1 MKRRV
6 ECSDGADNEKL
17 GDMQKEKGEN
27 KPERDNNGT
36 CKESLLFTGS
46 IPESEGSQ
54 NMQLGKRKRKIEN
67 SDKHETEEHREV
79 KKI

>member
-27 KPERDNNGT
+27 KPERENNGT
-36 CKESLLFTGS
+36 CKESLLFYREHT
-46 IPESEGSQ
+46 
-54 NMQLGKRKRKIEN
+54 RK
-67 SDKHETEEHREV
+67 
-79 KKI
+79 